1 MALVGPPNSGKS
13 TLFNRL
19 TGLRQK
25 VANYPGVTVE
35 QRVGRLNGIGRD
47 DLTLID
53 LPGIYGLDSY
63 SEDARVA
70 VDVLH
75 GEMPGTPAPDAILLV
90 LDSLQLRRQLMLAAP
105 VLALGLPTLVL
116 LNMSD
121 LMEAR
126 GGRVDTLALAQELGV
141 PVAKIS
147 ATRGAGLDSITHFLN
162 RKAEAEQPV
171 PAEGKIEL
179 PVMGNPRSYR
189 QWATGISTR
198 TKYKAPLSNAWTK
211 RIDGVLLHKIW
222 GPLIFLAVV
231 FAVFQVVF
239 SIGQPLSDGF
249 GNLLNAGGDRIGALL
264 GHNWVESLLIDGV
277 WRGVASVLVFL
288 PQILLLFLFI
298 GVLEDSGY
306 LARAALIADR
316 VMRSIGLNGKAFIP
330 LLSAYACAV
339 PAIMAT
345 RTIEN
350 KRDRFAT
357 ILVAPFMTCSAR
369 LPIYM
374 LMIAAFIPNTPL
386 LGDLFGLRAAVML
399 SLYVLGFVAA
409 LGTARLLK
417 SSILKAS
424 SAPFILELP
433 QYRLPTVRSL
443 SLRLVDRGKV
453 FLRQAGTV
461 ILAVTL
467 VLWVLSHVPFHT
479 DLTTSV
485 IGRLGHLIEPAIQP
499 LGFNWKIGIGLLTSV
514 VAREVIVG
522 TLGTLYGADPA
533 TQSLGLQ
540 AALRHDL
547 TLGGAMA
554 AAWLAGLHYWR
565 FGVPITVAAGA
576 ATLSAAVIAVV
587 FALMPDLNGHL
598 ASAVVIACGLAVFA
612 AAMRF
617 DMADPARVTRKTDIA
632 FWLHL
637 LSAPLIVQPLIFG
650 FLGGLQDLDTRR
662 ALGIIAIFLGLGLVA
677 VIIDRRAILVSG
689 LAYAGFAFGALIH
702 RPGSNMKRPP
712 RLFWRWAFSCSP

>member
-1 MALVGPPNSGKS
+1 MSDCCTTATIEIAPSPRVAGKIQTVALVGPPNSGKS

-35 QRVGRLNGIGRD
+35 QHYGKLNGIDRP

-53 LPGIYGLDSY
+53 LPGIYSLNTH

-75 GEMPGTPAPDAILLV
+75 GKMPGAPVPDAVLLV
-90 LDSLQLRRQLMLAAP
+90 LDSLHLQRQLMLAAP
-105 VLALGLPTLVL
+105 ILALGLPTLLL

-121 LMEAR
+121 LMETR
-126 GGRVDTLALAQELGV
+126 GGEVDTLALARELGV

-147 ATRGAGLDSITHFLN
+147 ATRGTGLDTIKHFLDK
-162 RKAEAEQPV
+162 RREPV
-171 PAEGKIEL
+171 AAAPKLEL
-179 PVMGNPRSYR
+179 PVVGNPRSYR
-189 QWATGISTR
+189 QWATGISSR
-198 TKYKAPLSNAWTK
+198 TKYKAPISSEWTRK
-211 RIDGVLLHKIW
+211 LDAILLGRVT
-222 GPLIFLAVV
+222 GPLVFLVIV

-239 SIGQPLSDGF
+239 SVGLPISNAFQ
-249 GNLLNAGGDRIGALL
+249 NLLNTAGNRVGLLL
-264 GHNWVESLLIDGV
+264 GQGWLESLLIEGIWKGV
-277 WRGVASVLVFL
+277 SAVLVFL
-288 PQILLLFLFI
+288 PQILLLFLFVGI
-298 GVLEDSGY
+298 LEDSGY

-357 ILVAPFMTCSAR
+357 ILVTPFMTCSAR

-374 LMIAAFIPNTPL
+374 LMIAAFIPNKPL
-386 LGDLFGLRAAVML
+386 LGDFFGLQAAVML
-399 SLYVLGFVAA
+399 SLYVLGFLAA
-409 LGTARLLK
+409 LATARLLK

-433 QYRLPTVRSL
+433 QYRVPTVRSL
-443 SLRLVDRGKV
+443 GLRLLDRGKV
-453 FLRQAGTV
+453 FVKQAGTV
-461 ILAVTL
+461 ILCVTM
-467 VLWVLSHVPFHT
+467 VLWALSHIPFHA
-479 DLTTSV
+479 DLPQSI
-485 IGRLGHLIEPAIQP
+485 IGHIGQWIEPVIKP
-499 LGFNWKIGIGLLTSV
+499 LGFNWKIGIGLLSSV

-533 TQSLGLQ
+533 TQSLSLQ

-554 AAWLAGLHYWR
+554 L
-565 FGVPITVAAGA
+565 
-576 ATLSAAVIAVV
+576 VV
-587 FALMPDLNGHL
+587 FFAFAMQCTSTLAIVKRETNSWRWPALQFAYMSVL
-598 ASAVVIACGLAVFA
+598 AYLGALATNV
-612 AAMRF
+612 
-617 DMADPARVTRKTDIA
+617 
-632 FWLHL
+632 
-637 LSAPLIVQPLIFG
+637 
-650 FLGGLQDLDTRR
+650 
-662 ALGIIAIFLGLGLVA
+662 
-677 VIIDRRAILVSG
+677 LVSR
-689 LAYAGFAFGALIH
+689 FF
-702 RPGSNMKRPP
+702 
-712 RLFWRWAFSCSP
+712 

>member
-1 MALVGPPNSGKS
+1 MSSCCSTPTIEVPIEPRVAGRIRTVALVGPPNSGKS

-35 QRVGRLNGIGRD
+35 QRVGRLNGIGRA

-53 LPGIYGLDSY
+53 LPGIYGLDTY

-70 VDVLH
+70 VEVLH
-75 GEMPGTPAPDAILLV
+75 GEMPGTPVPDAILLV
-90 LDSLQLRRQLMLAAP
+90 LDSLHLRRQLMLAAP

-126 GGRVDTLALAQELGV
+126 GGHIDTLALAQELGV

-147 ATRGAGLDSITHFLN
+147 ATRGTGLDSINHFLD
-162 RKAEAEQPV
+162 RKAEPEAA
-171 PAEGKIEL
+171 PAAAKIEL
-179 PVMGNPRSYR
+179 PVVGNPRSYR

-198 TKYKAPLSNAWTK
+198 TKYKAPVSNQATK
-211 RIDGVLLHKIW
+211 RIDGVLLHRIW

-249 GNLLNAGGDRIGALL
+249 SDVLNRAGDGIAPLL
-264 GHNWVESLLIDGV
+264 GHGWLESLAIDGV

-374 LMIAAFIPNTPL
+374 LMIAAFVPNRPI
-386 LGDLFGLRAAVML
+386 LGDFFGLRAAVML
-399 SLYVLGFVAA
+399 SLYVLGFIAA
-409 LGTARLLK
+409 LATARLLK

-433 QYRLPTVRSL
+433 QYRLPTFRSL
-443 SLRLVDRGKV
+443 GLRLIDRGKV

-467 VLWVLSHVPFHT
+467 VLWILSHVPFHS
-479 DLTTSV
+479 DLPGSV
-485 IGRLGHLIEPAIQP
+485 IGRLGQFIEPVIRP
-499 LGFNWKIGIGLLTSV
+499 LGFNWKIGIGLLSSI

-554 AAWLAGLHYWR
+554 L
-565 FGVPITVAAGA
+565 
-576 ATLSAAVIAVV
+576 VV
-587 FALMPDLNGHL
+587 FFAFAMQCTSTLAIVRRETNSWRWPALQFIYMG
-598 ASAVVIACGLAVFA
+598 C
-612 AAMRF
+612 
-617 DMADPARVTRKTDIA
+617 
-632 FWLHL
+632 
-637 LSAPLIVQPLIFG
+637 
-650 FLGGLQDLDTRR
+650 
-662 ALGIIAIFLGLGLVA
+662 
-677 VIIDRRAILVSG
+677 
-689 LAYAGFAFGALIH
+689 LAYVASLATNQLILH
-702 RPGSNMKRPP
+702 FIR
-712 RLFWRWAFSCSP
+712 

>member
-1 MALVGPPNSGKS
+1 MSDCCATETIEIKVEPRIPGKIRTVALVGPPNSGKS

-35 QRVGRLNGIGRD
+35 QHSGRLSGIGRS
-47 DLTLID
+47 DLILID
-53 LPGIYGLDSY
+53 LPGIYSLNSY
-63 SEDARVA
+63 SEDARVS

-75 GEMPGTPAPDAILLV
+75 GRMPGTPAPDAVLLV

-105 VLALGLPTLVL
+105 ILSLGLPTLVL

-121 LMEAR
+121 LMETR
-126 GGRVDTLALAQELGV
+126 GGEVDTLALARELGA

-147 ATRGAGLDSITHFLN
+147 ASRGTGLDSISHFLD
-162 RKAEAEQPV
+162 RKSEPEIPRTQ
-171 PAEGKIEL
+171 GRLEL
-179 PVMGNPRSYR
+179 PVVGNARSYR

-198 TKYKAPLSNAWTK
+198 TKYKAPLSSEWTRK
-211 RIDGVLLHKIW
+211 LDRVLLHRIV
-222 GPLIFLAVV
+222 GPLLFLAVV
-231 FAVFQVVF
+231 ITVFQVVF

-249 GNLLNAGGDRIGALL
+249 GELLNGAGDKIGTFL
-264 GHNWVESLLIDGV
+264 GHGWVESLLIDGI
-277 WRGVASVLVFL
+277 WKGVASVLVFL

-369 LPIYM
+369 LPIYL
-374 LMIAAFIPNTPL
+374 LMIAAFIPNRPII
-386 LGDLFGLRAAVML
+386 GDFFGMRAAVML
-399 SLYVLGFVAA
+399 SLYLLGFLAA

-417 SSILKAS
+417 SSILKTS

-433 QYRLPTVRSL
+433 QYRLPTLRSL
-443 SLRLVDRGKV
+443 GLRVFDRGKV
-453 FLRQAGTV
+453 FLKQAGTI
-461 ILAVTL
+461 ILAVTV
-467 VLWVLSHVPFHT
+467 VLWILSHVPFHST
-479 DLTTSV
+479 LPDSV
-485 IGRLGHLIEPAIQP
+485 IGRVGHLIEPIIRP
-499 LGFNWKIGIGLLTSV
+499 LGFNWKIGIGLLSSI

-522 TLGTLYGADPA
+522 TLGTLYGAD
-533 TQSLGLQ
+533 SLGLQ
-540 AALRHDL
+540 NALHHDL

-554 AAWLAGLHYWR
+554 LVVFFAFAMQCTSTLAIVRRETNSWKWPALQFAYMS
-565 FGVPITVAAGA
+565 VLAYVAAL
-576 ATLSAAVIAVV
+576 ATNLLIT
-587 FALMPDLNGHL
+587 HL
-598 ASAVVIACGLAVFA
+598 
-612 AAMRF
+612 
-617 DMADPARVTRKTDIA
+617 
-632 FWLHL
+632 
-637 LSAPLIVQPLIFG
+637 
-650 FLGGLQDLDTRR
+650 FL
-662 ALGIIAIFLGLGLVA
+662 
-677 VIIDRRAILVSG
+677 
-689 LAYAGFAFGALIH
+689 
-702 RPGSNMKRPP
+702 
-712 RLFWRWAFSCSP
+712 

>member
-1 MALVGPPNSGKS
+1 MSDCCSTATVDVPIEPRVAGKIRTVALVGPPNSGKS

-35 QRVGRLNGIGRD
+35 QRVGRLNGIGRG

-53 LPGIYGLDSY
+53 LPGIYGLDRY

-70 VDVLH
+70 VEVLH
-75 GEMPGTPAPDAILLV
+75 GEMPGTPAPDAVLLV

-121 LMEAR
+121 LMESR
-126 GGRVDTLALAQELGV
+126 GGSVDTLALAQELGA

-147 ATRGAGLDSITHFLN
+147 ATRGVGLDAVTHFLN
-162 RKAEAEQPV
+162 RKAESVEA
-171 PAEGKIEL
+171 PAPGRIEL

-189 QWATGISTR
+189 QWAHGVSSR
-198 TKYKAPLSNAWTK
+198 TKYKAPLSSEWTR
-211 RIDGVLLHKIW
+211 RIDSVLLHRIW

-249 GNLLNAGGDRIGALL
+249 GDVLNAAGDAVGRLMGSGWL
-264 GHNWVESLLIDGV
+264 ESLLIDGI

-374 LMIAAFIPNTPL
+374 LMIAAFIPNKPL

-399 SLYVLGFVAA
+399 SLYLLGFVAA
-409 LGTARLLK
+409 LATARLLK

-443 SLRLVDRGKV
+443 GLRLMDRGRV

-467 VLWVLSHVPFHT
+467 VLWVLSHFPAHVA
-479 DLTTSV
+479 LGESL
-485 IGRLGHLIEPAIQP
+485 IGRVGHFIEPVIQP

-514 VAREVIVG
+514 MAREVIVG
-522 TLGTLYGADPA
+522 TLGTLYGADPT

-554 AAWLAGLHYWR
+554 LVVFFAFALQCTSTLAIVRREMNSWKWPALQFVYM
-565 FGVPITVAAGA
+565 GVLAYVAAL
-576 ATLSAAVIAVV
+576 AT
-587 FALMPDLNGHL
+587 N
-598 ASAVVIACGLAVFA
+598 
-612 AAMRF
+612 
-617 DMADPARVTRKTDIA
+617 
-632 FWLHL
+632 
-637 LSAPLIVQPLIFG
+637 Q
-650 FLGGLQDLDTRR
+650 
-662 ALGIIAIFLGLGLVA
+662 
-677 VIIDRRAILVSG
+677 AIL
-689 LAYAGFAFGALIH
+689 YFM
-702 RPGSNMKRPP
+702 R
-712 RLFWRWAFSCSP
+712 